1 MKVVSDHVAFQGI
14 RRISEEWFFRRFWA
28 PQDYWFWITCL
39 LRHVKWSY
47 VLWRICLP
55 RICCWILWQEWE
67 SLSRLLCSNTTVI
80 HILSPLLSVPS
91 TLCSWILG
99 VKNIGQVEDIIDT
112 GVTLSKL
119 VPHLESKGAASVSVC
134 ALLDKKARR
143 KVELKLPTGGHFYA
157 GYEV

>member
-1 MKVVSDHVAFQGI
+1 MPEINILRWDMWSDHMYYEGFVFLESAVG
-14 RRISEEWFFRRFWA
+14 SS
-28 PQDYWFWITCL
+28 D
-39 LRHVKWSY
+39 K
-47 VLWRICLP
+47 
-55 RICCWILWQEWE
+55 